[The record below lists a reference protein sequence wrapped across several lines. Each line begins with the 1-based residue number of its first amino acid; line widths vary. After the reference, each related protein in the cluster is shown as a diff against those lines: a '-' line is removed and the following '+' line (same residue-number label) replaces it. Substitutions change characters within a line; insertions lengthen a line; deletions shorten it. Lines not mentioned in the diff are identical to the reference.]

1 MNSKNGVSTASK
13 GLTKGTDNMG
23 EYVPLNMKGM
33 NILGE
38 PDPANITKQ
47 DILQSIAFDK
57 KGDLLSVG
65 DKGGRIIVF

>member
-1 MNSKNGVSTASK
+1 
-13 GLTKGTDNMG
+13 
-23 EYVPLNMKGM
+23 MKGM

-47 DILQSIAFDK
+47 DILQSISFDK

-65 DKGGRIIVF
+65 DKGGRIIVFQRIEENGAIDYDYLTEFQSHE